1 MGLAPVGHGIA
12 LDSAAL
18 ARAAVGRPHRRKE
31 HIPLGPPK
39 PLLYN
44 LIQLQDNGSTIAG
57 SSAAST
63 DSTVIDLSAC
73 ERAAQK
79 RTLQ

>member
-1 MGLAPVGHGIA
+1 MGLAPVGHGIV
-12 LDSAAL
+12 LDSPAL
-18 ARAAVGRPHRRKE
+18 ARAAAGRPQRRKE
-31 HIPLGPPK
+31 HIPPVLPK
-39 PLLYN
+39 PLPHTF
-44 LIQLQDNGSTIAG
+44 IQLQDNGSTIAG

-63 DSTVIDLSAC
+63 DSTVIDLSTY